1 MKPSGLWSRFKVVL
15 IPLLIVLVTVLLVWM
30 LARLKPT
37 PPEKAAEEQTWPIQ
51 TITVKA
57 AERSPQLQLLGRVE
71 TPYRSNLTSA
81 VTADVAS
88 LLVLEGQTVRKGDVI
103 VKLDASEVALTVD
116 QRNAD
121 VQELEAQLAKENNQY
136 DADQA
141 FVRHEQALLDIA
153 NRALA
158 REQKLS
164 RSKLTSESRIDEARQ
179 ARQTAQ
185 LSLLSRKL
193 AVANHDSQLKS
204 INARLNRARALLAQ
218 ARLDLQRTEVRA
230 PFDGTVITVAVS
242 PGERVRAG
250 EPLAGL
256 YASDKLEIRA
266 QIPMRWLSD
275 ARQAL
280 AGATELTA
288 TTELDGT
295 RYNLELG
302 RLSGQV
308 SQGAGGIDGLFRFRD
323 DAPPVALNR
332 TLELRVDLAPR
343 QRTFAIPVA
352 ALYDETT
359 IYRVADSRLQPIEVT
374 LEGSRFQNGR
384 QQLLVQS
391 DQLNTGDAILSTQLP
406 NAIAGLKVDVVNSG
420 APQ

>member
-1 MKPSGLWSRFKVVL
+1 MNTSGLWSRFKVVL

-37 PPEKAAEEQTWPIQ
+37 PPEKVAEEQTWPIQ
-51 TITVKA
+51 TVTVNA

-71 TPYRSNLTSA
+71 TPYRSDLTSA

-88 LLVLEGQTVRKGDVI
+88 LPVLEGQTVHQGDII
-103 VKLDASEVALTVD
+103 VKLDDTEVGLTVD
-116 QRNAD
+116 QREAD
-121 VQELEAQLAKENNQY
+121 VRELEAQLAKEQNQY
-136 DADQA
+136 EADQA
-141 FVRHEQALLDIA
+141 FVRHEQELLDIA
-153 NRALA
+153 TRALE

-164 RSKLTSESRIDEARQ
+164 QSNLTSESRMDEARQ

-185 LSLLSRKL
+185 LSLINRKL

-204 INARLNRARALLAQ
+204 LNARLSRARALLAQ
-218 ARLDLQRTEVRA
+218 ARLDLKRTEVMA
-230 PFDGTVITVAVS
+230 PFDGTVTTIAVS

-250 EPLAGL
+250 EPLASLFATGQ
-256 YASDKLEIRA
+256 LEVRA
-266 QIPMRWLSD
+266 QIPMRWLAD
-275 ARQAL
+275 ARQTL
-280 AGATELTA
+280 AGTTELTA

-295 RYNLELG
+295 RYPLELN

-308 SQGAGGIDGLFRFRD
+308 NQGAGGIDGLFRFRD

-332 TLELRVDLAPR
+332 TLALRVDLAPR

-352 ALYDETT
+352 ALYDESTL
-359 IYRVADSRLQPIEVT
+359 YKVVDSRLQPIEVT
-374 LEGSRFQNGR
+374 LAGSRFQAGS

-391 DQLNTGDAILSTQLP
+391 DQLATGDAILSTQLP
-406 NAIAGLKVDVVNSG
+406 NAISGLKVDVVKPES
-420 APQ
+420 AQ